1 MATRRYFRKVPQT
14 EHEWRDVATAAGV
27 ANSNLNSMQELRS
40 GSKTTQKQF
49 LLYRTI
55 CLEIQLPEMFDA
67 ANFNL
72 TQNLIR
78 ARTMLAASVEFQDYL
93 VAVGT
98 NQSGNVNRFEAVL
111 DQQREVLRGL
121 DNRHDPLKKHD
132 ESLVN
137 ASFVLFSADNTQ
149 SRPYPKQKVATA
161 ENCPPC
167 RLQDTCP
174 AETRDNWPSIYRDH
188 GRTIARH
195 HDRQD

>member
-1 MATRRYFRKVPQT
+1 
-14 EHEWRDVATAAGV
+14 
-27 ANSNLNSMQELRS
+27 MQELRS

-49 LLYRTI
+49 LLRRTI
-55 CLEIQLPEMFDA
+55 CPEIQLPEMFDA

-78 ARTMLAASVEFQDYL
+78 ARTMLAASAEFQDYL
-93 VAVGT
+93 IAAGT

-137 ASFVLFSADNTQ
+137 ASFVLFLQTILKQTLPRTESGDCRKLPSMQTSGHLP
-149 SRPYPKQKVATA
+149 SR
-161 ENCPPC
+161 
-167 RLQDTCP
+167 D
-174 AETRDNWPSIYRDH
+174 
-188 GRTIARH
+188 
-195 HDRQD
+195 